1 MRLLALS
8 HWMRRVFFST
18 GLSVAFRRL
27 HGAADASL
35 ELCIF
40 VALAGQGQAKLVS
53 EREALFQASG
63 PEGPAAS
70 KFLERLKIWPRY

>member
-1 MRLLALS
+1 MQASSSMYMWRLTAK
-8 HWMRRVFFST
+8 T
-18 GLSVAFRRL
+18 
-27 HGAADASL
+27 
-35 ELCIF
+35 EQP
-40 VALAGQGQAKLVS
+40 GQGLGKLVS